1 MMKRM
6 ALLLA
11 LSLLAVCVSAV
22 AEGSNNG
29 GRGNGTGGGSMQTL
43 NEGIV
48 CRNGDGAE
56 QDYDQALQLFP
67 EACEAGSMK
76 GDST

>member
-1 MMKRM
+1 MKRM

-11 LSLLAVCVSAV
+11 LSLLAVCASAV
-22 AEGSNNG
+22 AEGSHNG
-29 GRGNGTGGGSMQTL
+29 GRGNGTGGGSIRKL
-43 NEGIV
+43 NKGIA

-56 QDYDQALQLFP
+56 QDYDQALPLFP
-67 EACEAGSMK
+67 EACEAGIMK